1 MRKFVQTKNNKAM
14 KLSIK
19 SVMLFVALLGAADF
33 ANAQGA
39 KFPQPSSGQTIIQD
53 FGLGKITLTYS
64 RPNVKGRK
72 IFGGMEPMGVVW
84 RNGANAATR
93 IKFTD
98 AVKIEGKDLPAGEY
112 GLFSIPGKNEWTVI
126 FSKTPDQWGAYEYKE
141 SDDVLRVKV
150 KTTALKDKVETL
162 SMQFS
167 AVNETSAQLNMM
179 WENSAYAINITTS
192 IDEKVMANIAEAMKG
207 EKKPYFN
214 SALYYY
220 QNGKD
225 LKTAL
230 EWMTEAE
237 KSDPKAPWFKLW
249 KGRIQLKMGDKA
261 GASATAQQGID
272 AAKAQKIDEYVRLNS
287 ELLAE
292 AKK

>member
-1 MRKFVQTKNNKAM
+1 M

-19 SVMLFVALLGAADF
+19 SVVLFLALLGAADF

-72 IFGGMEPMGVVW
+72 IFGSMEPMGVVW

-126 FSKTPDQWGAYEYKE
+126 FNKIADQWGAYEYKE

-162 SMQFS
+162 NMQFS

-179 WENSAYAINITTS
+179 WENSAYSINITTS

-214 SALYYY
+214 AAMYYY

-237 KSDPKAPWFKLW
+237 KSDMKAPWFKYW

-261 GASATAQQGID
+261 GATATAQQGID
-272 AAKAQKIDEYVRLNS
+272 AAKVQKVDEYVRLNS

>member
-1 MRKFVQTKNNKAM
+1 M

-19 SVMLFVALLGAADF
+19 SLVLFIAFLGAADL

-39 KFPQPSSGQTIIQD
+39 KFPQPSSGQSIVQD

-72 IFGGMEPMGVVW
+72 IFGGMEPLGTVW

-112 GLFSIPGKNEWTVI
+112 GLFSIPGKSEWTVI
-126 FSKTPDQWGAYEYKE
+126 FNKIADQWGAYEYKE

-150 KTTALKDKVETL
+150 KTITLKDKVETL
-162 SMQFS
+162 TMQFS
-167 AVNETSAQLNMM
+167 AVSETAAQLNMM
-179 WENSAYAINITTS
+179 WENSGYTINITTS

-207 EKKPYFN
+207 ERKPYFN
-214 SALYYY
+214 AALYYY

-237 KSDPKAPWFKLW
+237 KSDPKAPWYKLW

-261 GASATAQQGID
+261 GAAATAQQGID
-272 AAKAQKIDEYVRLNS
+272 VAKAQKVDEYVRLNS

>member
-1 MRKFVQTKNNKAM
+1 M

-19 SVMLFVALLGAADF
+19 SVMLFIALLGVANF

-39 KFPQPSSGQTIIQD
+39 KFPQPSSGQTITQD

-72 IFGGMEPMGVVW
+72 IFGGMEPLGVVW

-126 FSKTPDQWGAYEYKE
+126 FNKIADQWGAYEYKE

-150 KTTALKDKVETL
+150 KTTSLKDKVETL
-162 SMQFS
+162 TMQFS
-167 AVNETSAQLNMM
+167 AVSETSAQLNMM
-179 WENSAYAINITTS
+179 WENSAYSINITTS

-214 SALYYY
+214 AALYYY

-225 LKTAL
+225 LKSAL

-237 KSDPKAPWFKLW
+237 KSDPKAPWYKLW

-261 GASATAQQGID
+261 GAQASAQAGIDLATAT
-272 AAKAQKIDEYVRLNS
+272 KTDEYVRLNS

>member
-1 MRKFVQTKNNKAM
+1 M

-19 SVMLFVALLGAADF
+19 SVVLFIALLGAADL
-33 ANAQGA
+33 ANAQEV
-39 KFPQPSSGQTIIQD
+39 KFPQASSGQTLIQD

-84 RNGANAATR
+84 RTGANAATR

-98 AVKIEGKDLPAGEY
+98 DVKIEGKDLPAGEY
-112 GLFSIPGKNEWTVI
+112 ALFSIPGKNEWTVI
-126 FSKTPDQWGAYEYKE
+126 FNKTANQWGAYEYKE

-162 SMQFS
+162 TMQFS
-167 AVNETSAQLNMM
+167 AVGETSATLNMM
-179 WENSAYAINITTS
+179 WENNAFAINITTS

-214 SALYYY
+214 AAMYYY

-272 AAKAQKIDEYVRLNS
+272 AAKTQKVDEYVRLNS

>member
-1 MRKFVQTKNNKAM
+1 M

-19 SVMLFVALLGAADF
+19 SVLLFVALLGAADF
-33 ANAQGA
+33 ANAQEA

-53 FGLGKITLTYS
+53 FGLGKITLIYS

-72 IFGGMEPMGVVW
+72 IFGGMEPLGTVW

-98 AVKIEGKDLPAGEY
+98 AVKIEGKDLAAGEY

-126 FSKTPDQWGAYEYKE
+126 FSKTPDQWGAYTYKE

-150 KTTALKDKVETL
+150 KTIALKDKVETL
-162 SMQFS
+162 TMQFA
-167 AVNETSAQLNMM
+167 AVTETSAALNMM
-179 WENSAYAINITTS
+179 WENSAYTINITTS

-214 SALYYY
+214 AALYYF

-225 LKTAL
+225 LKQAL
-230 EWMTEAE
+230 AWMTEAE
-237 KSDPKAPWFKLW
+237 KSDQKAPWFKLW
-249 KGRIQLKMGDKA
+249 KGRIQLKMGDKMA
-261 GASATAQQGID
+261 AATTAQQGID
-272 AAKAQKIDEYVRLNS
+272 AAKAQNIDEYVRLNT
-287 ELLAE
+287 ELLAQ

>member
-1 MRKFVQTKNNKAM
+1 MG
-14 KLSIK
+14 LSIK

-33 ANAQGA
+33 ANAQGS

-53 FGLGKITLTYS
+53 FGLGKITLVYS

-72 IFGGMEPMGVVW
+72 IFGGMEPLGTVW

-98 AVKIEGKDLPAGEY
+98 AVKIDGKDLPAGEY

-126 FSKTPDQWGAYEYKE
+126 FSKTPDQWGAYTYKE
-141 SDDVLRVKV
+141 SDDVLRVSV

-162 SMQFS
+162 TMQFA
-167 AVNETSAQLNMM
+167 AVTETSAQLNMM
-179 WENSAYAINITTS
+179 WENSAYTINITTS

-214 SALYYY
+214 AALYYF

-225 LKTAL
+225 LKQAL

-237 KSDPKAPWFKLW
+237 KSDVKAPWFKLW

-261 GASATAQQGID
+261 GAATTAQLGIE
-272 AAKAQKIDEYVRLNS
+272 AAKAQNIDEYVRLNS
-287 ELLAE
+287 ELLAQ

>member
-1 MRKFVQTKNNKAM
+1 M

-19 SVMLFVALLGAADF
+19 SVLLFVALLGAADC
-33 ANAQGA
+33 ANAQEA

-53 FGLGKITLTYS
+53 FGLGKITLIYS

-72 IFGGMEPMGVVW
+72 IFGGMEPLGTVW

-98 AVKIEGKDLPAGEY
+98 AVKIEGKDLAAGEY

-126 FSKTPDQWGAYEYKE
+126 FSKTPDQWGAYTYKE

-150 KTTALKDKVETL
+150 KTIALKDKVETL
-162 SMQFS
+162 TMQFA
-167 AVNETSAQLNMM
+167 AVTETSAALNMM
-179 WENSAYAINITTS
+179 WENSAYTINITTS

-214 SALYYY
+214 AALYYF

-225 LKTAL
+225 LKQAL
-230 EWMTEAE
+230 AWMTEAE
-237 KSDPKAPWFKLW
+237 KSDQKAPWFKLW
-249 KGRIQLKMGDKA
+249 KGRIQLKMGDKMA
-261 GASATAQQGID
+261 AATTAQQGID
-272 AAKAQKIDEYVRLNS
+272 AAKAQNIDEYVRLNT
-287 ELLAE
+287 ELLAQ

>member
-1 MRKFVQTKNNKAM
+1 VQTKNNKAM
-14 KLSIK
+14 GLSIK

-33 ANAQGA
+33 ANAQGS

-53 FGLGKITLTYS
+53 FGLGKITLVYS

-72 IFGGMEPMGVVW
+72 IFGGMEPLGTVW

-98 AVKIEGKDLPAGEY
+98 AVKIDGKDLPAGEY

-126 FSKTPDQWGAYEYKE
+126 FSKTPDQWGAYTYKE
-141 SDDVLRVKV
+141 SDDVLRVSV

-162 SMQFS
+162 TMQFA
-167 AVNETSAQLNMM
+167 AVTETSAQLNMM
-179 WENSAYAINITTS
+179 WENSAYTINITTS

-214 SALYYY
+214 AALYYF

-225 LKTAL
+225 LKQAL

-237 KSDPKAPWFKLW
+237 KSDVKAPWFKLW

-261 GASATAQQGID
+261 GAATTAQLGIE
-272 AAKAQKIDEYVRLNS
+272 AAKAQNIDEYVRLNS
-287 ELLAE
+287 ELLAQ

>member
-1 MRKFVQTKNNKAM
+1 M

-19 SVMLFVALLGAADF
+19 SVMLFIALLGVANF

-39 KFPQPSSGQTIIQD
+39 KFPQPSSGQTITQD

-72 IFGGMEPMGVVW
+72 IFGGMEPLGVVW

-126 FSKTPDQWGAYEYKE
+126 FNKIADQWGAYEYKE
-141 SDDVLRVKV
+141 SDDVIRVKV
-150 KTTALKDKVETL
+150 KTTSLNDKVETL
-162 SMQFS
+162 TMQFS
-167 AVNETSAQLNMM
+167 AVSETAAQLNMM

-214 SALYYY
+214 AALYYY

-225 LKTAL
+225 LKSAL

-237 KSDPKAPWFKLW
+237 KSDPKAPWYNLW

-261 GASATAQQGID
+261 GAQTSAQAGIDLATAT
-272 AAKAQKIDEYVRLNS
+272 KTDEYVRLNA
-287 ELLAE
+287 ELLTE

>member
-1 MRKFVQTKNNKAM
+1 M

-19 SVMLFVALLGAADF
+19 SVMLFVALLGAADL
-33 ANAQGA
+33 ANAQGGA

-126 FSKTPDQWGAYEYKE
+126 FNKIADQWGAYEYKE
-141 SDDVLRVKV
+141 SDDVLRIQV
-150 KTTALKDKVETL
+150 KTTSLKDKVETL
-162 SMQFS
+162 TMQFS
-167 AVNETSAQLNMM
+167 AVSETSAQLNMM
-179 WENSAYAINITTS
+179 WENSAYSINITTS
-192 IDEKVMANIAEAMKG
+192 IDEKVMANITEAMKG

-214 SALYYY
+214 AALYYY

-261 GASATAQQGID
+261 GATATAQQGID
-272 AAKAQKIDEYVRLNS
+272 AAKAQKVDEYVRLNA

>member
-1 MRKFVQTKNNKAM
+1 M

-19 SVMLFVALLGAADF
+19 SVILFVALLGAADF
-33 ANAQGA
+33 ANAQEA
-39 KFPQPSSGQTIIQD
+39 KFPQPSSGQTITQD

-112 GLFSIPGKNEWTVI
+112 GLFSIPGKTEWTVI
-126 FSKTPDQWGAYEYKE
+126 FSKTPDQWGAYTYKE
-141 SDDVLRVKV
+141 SDDVLRIKV
-150 KTTALKDKVETL
+150 KTTALKDKTETL
-162 SMQFS
+162 TMQFS
-167 AVNETSAQLNMM
+167 AVNETSATLNMM

-207 EKKPYFN
+207 EKKPYF
-214 SALYYY
+214 AAAQYYY

-225 LKTAL
+225 LKQAL

-237 KSDPKAPWFKLW
+237 KSDLKAPWFKLW
-249 KGRIQLKMGDKA
+249 KGRIQLKAGDKA
-261 GASATAQQGID
+261 GAAATAQAGIE
-272 AAKAQKIDEYVRLNS
+272 AAKAQNIDEYVKLNS

>member
-1 MRKFVQTKNNKAM
+1 LCKFGQTKNNKAM

-19 SVMLFVALLGAADF
+19 SVMLFVALLGAANF

-39 KFPQPSSGQTIIQD
+39 KFPQPSSGQTITQD

-112 GLFSIPGKNEWTVI
+112 GLFSIPGKNEWTII
-126 FSKTPDQWGAYEYKE
+126 FNKIADQWGAYEYKE

-150 KTTALKDKVETL
+150 KTTSLKDKVETL
-162 SMQFS
+162 TMQFS
-167 AVNETSAQLNMM
+167 AVSETSAQLNMM
-179 WENSAYAINITTS
+179 WENSAYSINITTS

-214 SALYYY
+214 AALYYY

-225 LKTAL
+225 LKSAL

-237 KSDPKAPWFKLW
+237 KSDQKAPWYKLW

-261 GASATAQQGID
+261 GAQTSAQAGIDLATAT
-272 AAKAQKIDEYVRLNS
+272 KTDEYVRLNS

>member
-1 MRKFVQTKNNKAM
+1 LCKFGQTKNNKAM

-19 SVMLFVALLGAADF
+19 SVMLFVALLGAANF

-39 KFPQPSSGQTIIQD
+39 KFPQPSSGQTITQD

-112 GLFSIPGKNEWTVI
+112 GLFSIPGKNEWTII
-126 FSKTPDQWGAYEYKE
+126 FNKIADQWGAYEYKE

-150 KTTALKDKVETL
+150 KTTSLKDKVETL
-162 SMQFS
+162 TMQFS
-167 AVNETSAQLNMM
+167 AVSETSAQLNMM
-179 WENSAYAINITTS
+179 WENSAYSINITTS

-214 SALYYY
+214 AALYYY

-225 LKTAL
+225 LKSAL

-237 KSDPKAPWFKLW
+237 KSDQKAPWYKLW

-261 GASATAQQGID
+261 GAQASAQAGIDLATAT
-272 AAKAQKIDEYVRLNS
+272 KTDEYVRLNA

>member
-1 MRKFVQTKNNKAM
+1 MRKFAQTKNNKAM

-19 SVMLFVALLGAADF
+19 SIVLFVALLGAADF
-33 ANAQGA
+33 AGAQEV
-39 KFPQPSSGQTIIQD
+39 KFPQASSGQTIIQD
-53 FGLGKITLTYS
+53 FGLGKITLSYS

-72 IFGGMEPMGVVW
+72 IFGGMEPMGTVW

-112 GLFSIPGKNEWTVI
+112 GLFSIPGKNEWTII
-126 FSKTPDQWGAYEYKE
+126 FNKIADQWGAYEYKE

-150 KTTALKDKVETL
+150 KTIALKDKVETL
-162 SMQFS
+162 TMQFS
-167 AVNETSAQLNMM
+167 AVSETSTTLNMM
-179 WENSAYAINITTS
+179 WENSAYGVNITTS

-207 EKKPYFN
+207 EKKPYF
-214 SALYYY
+214 AAAQYYL
-220 QNGKD
+220 QHGKD
-225 LKTAL
+225 LKQAL
-230 EWMTEAE
+230 AWMTEAE

-249 KGRIQLKMGDKA
+249 KGRIQLKMGDKT
-261 GASATAQQGID
+261 GATTTAQQGID
-272 AAKAQKIDEYVRLNS
+272 VATAQKVDEYVRLNS

>member
-1 MRKFVQTKNNKAM
+1 M
-14 KLSIK
+14 KLLIK
-19 SVMLFVALLGAADF
+19 SVMLFVALLGATDF
-33 ANAQGA
+33 ANAQGGA

-53 FGLGKITLTYS
+53 FGLGKITLMYS

-98 AVKIEGKDLPAGEY
+98 AVQIEGKDLPAGEY

-126 FSKTPDQWGAYEYKE
+126 FSKTPDQWGAYTYKE

-162 SMQFS
+162 TMQFS
-167 AVNETSAQLNMM
+167 AVSETSAQLNMM
-179 WENSAYAINITTS
+179 WENSAYALNITTS

-214 SALYYY
+214 AALYYF

-249 KGRIQLKMGDKA
+249 KGRIQLKTGDKA
-261 GASATAQQGID
+261 GAAVTAQQGIE
-272 AAKAQKIDEYVRLNS
+272 AAKAQNIDEYVRLNT
-287 ELLAE
+287 ELLAQ

>member
-1 MRKFVQTKNNKAM
+1 M

-19 SVMLFVALLGAADF
+19 SVLLFVALLGAADF
-33 ANAQGA
+33 ANAQEA

-53 FGLGKITLTYS
+53 FGLGKITLIYS

-72 IFGGMEPMGVVW
+72 IFGGMEPLGTVW

-98 AVKIEGKDLPAGEY
+98 AVKIEGKDLAAGEY

-126 FSKTPDQWGAYEYKE
+126 FSKTPDQWGAYTYKE

-150 KTTALKDKVETL
+150 KTIALKDKVETL
-162 SMQFS
+162 TMQFA
-167 AVNETSAQLNMM
+167 AVTETSAALSMM
-179 WENSAYAINITTS
+179 WENSAYTINITTS

-214 SALYYY
+214 AALYYF

-225 LKTAL
+225 LKQAL
-230 EWMTEAE
+230 AWMTEAE
-237 KSDPKAPWFKLW
+237 KSDQKAPWFKLW

-261 GASATAQQGID
+261 AAATTAQQGID
-272 AAKAQKIDEYVRLNS
+272 AAKAQNIDEYVRLNT
-287 ELLAE
+287 ELLAQ

>member
-1 MRKFVQTKNNKAM
+1 M

-19 SVMLFVALLGAADF
+19 SVVLFIALLGAANF

-39 KFPQPSSGQTIIQD
+39 KFPQPSSGQTITQD

-112 GLFSIPGKNEWTVI
+112 GLFSIPGKNEWTII
-126 FSKTPDQWGAYEYKE
+126 FNKIADQWGAYEYKE

-150 KTTALKDKVETL
+150 KTTSLKDKVETL
-162 SMQFS
+162 TMQFS
-167 AVNETSAQLNMM
+167 AVSETSAQLNMM
-179 WENSAYAINITTS
+179 WENSAYSINITTS

-214 SALYYY
+214 AALYYY

-225 LKTAL
+225 LKSAL

-237 KSDPKAPWFKLW
+237 KSDQKAPWYKLW

-261 GASATAQQGID
+261 GAQASAQAGIDLATAT
-272 AAKAQKIDEYVRLNS
+272 KTDEYVRLNA

>member
-1 MRKFVQTKNNKAM
+1 
-14 KLSIK
+14 
-19 SVMLFVALLGAADF
+19 MLFVALLGAADC
-33 ANAQGA
+33 ANAQEA

-53 FGLGKITLTYS
+53 FGLGKITLIYS

-72 IFGGMEPMGVVW
+72 IFGGMEPLGTVW

-98 AVKIEGKDLPAGEY
+98 AVKIEGKDLAAGEY

-126 FSKTPDQWGAYEYKE
+126 FSKTPDQWGAYTYKE
-141 SDDVLRVKV
+141 SDDVLRVSV

-162 SMQFS
+162 TMQFA
-167 AVNETSAQLNMM
+167 AVTETSAALNMM
-179 WENSAYAINITTS
+179 WENSAYTINITTS

-214 SALYYY
+214 AALYYF

-225 LKTAL
+225 LKQAL
-230 EWMTEAE
+230 AWMTEAE
-237 KSDPKAPWFKLW
+237 KSDQKAPWFKLW

-261 GASATAQQGID
+261 AAAITAQQGIE
-272 AAKAQKIDEYVRLNS
+272 AAKAQNIDEYVRLNS
-287 ELLAE
+287 ELLAQ

>member
-1 MRKFVQTKNNKAM
+1 M

-19 SVMLFVALLGAADF
+19 SVMLFVALLGAANF

-39 KFPQPSSGQTIIQD
+39 KFPQPSSGQTITQD

-126 FSKTPDQWGAYEYKE
+126 FNKIADQWGAYEYKE

-150 KTTALKDKVETL
+150 KTTSLKDKVETL
-162 SMQFS
+162 TMQFS
-167 AVNETSAQLNMM
+167 AVSETSAQLNMM
-179 WENSAYAINITTS
+179 WENSAYSINITTS
-192 IDEKVMANIAEAMKG
+192 IDEKVMTNIAEAMKG

-214 SALYYY
+214 AALYYY

-225 LKTAL
+225 LKSAL

-237 KSDPKAPWFKLW
+237 KSDQKAPWYKLW

-261 GASATAQQGID
+261 GAQASAQAGIDLATAT
-272 AAKAQKIDEYVRLNS
+272 KTDEYVRLNA

>member
-1 MRKFVQTKNNKAM
+1 LRKFVQTKNNKTM

-19 SVMLFVALLGAADF
+19 SVVLFVALLGAADF
-33 ANAQGA
+33 VNAQGS

-53 FGLGKITLTYS
+53 FGLGKITLIYS

-72 IFGGMEPMGVVW
+72 IFGGMEPLGTVW

-126 FSKTPDQWGAYEYKE
+126 FSKKPDQWGAYDYKE

-150 KTTALKDKVETL
+150 KTTGLKDKVETL
-162 SMQFS
+162 TMQF
-167 AVNETSAQLNMM
+167 ANVTETSATLNMM
-179 WENSAYAINITTS
+179 WENSAYTINISTS

-214 SALYYY
+214 AALYYF

-225 LKTAL
+225 LKQAL

-237 KSDPKAPWFKLW
+237 KSDLKAPWFKLW

-261 GASATAQQGID
+261 AAATTAQQGID
-272 AAKAQKIDEYVRLNS
+272 AAKAQNIDEYVRLNS
-287 ELLAE
+287 ELLAQ

>member
-1 MRKFVQTKNNKAM
+1 MQTKNNKAM
-14 KLSIK
+14 RLSIK
-19 SVMLFVALLGAADF
+19 SVMLFVALLSAADF
-33 ANAQGA
+33 ANAQEA

-72 IFGGMEPMGVVW
+72 IFGGMEPMGTVW

-98 AVKIEGKDLPAGEY
+98 AVKIEGKDLPSGEY

-126 FSKTPDQWGAYEYKE
+126 FNKIADQWGAYEYKE

-162 SMQFS
+162 TMQFS
-167 AVNETSAQLNMM
+167 AVSETSATLNMM

-192 IDEKVMANIAEAMKG
+192 IDEKVMANISEAMKG
-207 EKKPYFN
+207 EKKPYF
-214 SALYYY
+214 AAAQYYL

-225 LKTAL
+225 LKQAL
-230 EWMTEAE
+230 AWMTEAE

-261 GASATAQQGID
+261 AAATTAQQGID
-272 AAKAQKIDEYVRLNS
+272 VAKAQKVDEYVRLNS

>member
-1 MRKFVQTKNNKAM
+1 M
-14 KLSIK
+14 KLFNK
-19 SVMLFVALLGAADF
+19 SVALLIVLLGLAGLT
-33 ANAQGA
+33 NAQGL
-39 KFPQPSSGQTIIQD
+39 KIPQPSSGQTITQD

-72 IFGGMEPMGVVW
+72 IFGGMEPLGVVW
-84 RNGANAATR
+84 RTGANAATR
-93 IKFTD
+93 IKFTED
-98 AVKIEGKDLPAGEY
+98 VKIEGKDLAAGEY
-112 GLFSIPGKNEWTVI
+112 GLFSVPGEKEWTII
-126 FSKTPDQWGAYEYKE
+126 FNKTGNQWGAYEYKE
-141 SDDVLRVKV
+141 SDDVLRVTVPTK
-150 KTTALKDKVETL
+150 ALKEKVETL
-162 SMQFS
+162 TMQFS
-167 AVNETSAQLNMM
+167 DVTETAAKLNLM
-179 WENSAYAINITTS
+179 WEKRAFTVNMTTA

-207 EKKPYFN
+207 EKKPYF
-214 SALYYY
+214 AAAQYYY

-261 GASATAQQGID
+261 GATASAQQGIE
-272 AAKAQKIDEYVRLNS
+272 AAKAQKIDEYIRLNT
-287 ELLAE
+287 ELLGQ

>member
-1 MRKFVQTKNNKAM
+1 LRKFAQTKNNKAM

-19 SVMLFVALLGAADF
+19 SIVLFVALLGAADF
-33 ANAQGA
+33 AGAQEA
-39 KFPQPSSGQTIIQD
+39 KFPQASSGQTIIQD
-53 FGLGKITLTYS
+53 FGLGKITLSYS

-72 IFGGMEPMGVVW
+72 IFGSMEPMGAVW

-112 GLFSIPGKNEWTVI
+112 GLFSIPGKNEWTII
-126 FSKTPDQWGAYEYKE
+126 FNKIADQWGAYEYKE

-150 KTTALKDKVETL
+150 KTIALKDKVETL
-162 SMQFS
+162 TMQFS
-167 AVNETSAQLNMM
+167 DVSETSTTLNMM
-179 WENSAYAINITTS
+179 WENSAYSVNITTS
-192 IDEKVMANIAEAMKG
+192 IDEKVMANIAEAMKS
-207 EKKPYFN
+207 EKKPYF
-214 SALYYY
+214 AAAQYYF
-220 QNGKD
+220 QHGKD
-225 LKTAL
+225 LKQAL
-230 EWMTEAE
+230 AWMTEAE

-261 GASATAQQGID
+261 GATTTAQQGID
-272 AAKAQKIDEYVRLNS
+272 VATVQKVDEYVRLNS

>member
-19 SVMLFVALLGAADF
+19 SVMLFVALLGAVDF

-126 FSKTPDQWGAYEYKE
+126 FNKIADQWGAYEYKE
-141 SDDVLRVKV
+141 SDDVLRIKV
-150 KTTALKDKVETL
+150 KTIALKDKVETL

-167 AVNETSAQLNMM
+167 AVSETSAQLNMM
-179 WENSAYAINITTS
+179 WENSAYSINITTS

-207 EKKPYFN
+207 EKNLTLIRHCIIIK
-214 SALYYY
+214 
-220 QNGKD
+220 
-225 LKTAL
+225 
-230 EWMTEAE
+230 ME
-237 KSDPKAPWFKLW
+237 K
-249 KGRIQLKMGDKA
+249 I
-261 GASATAQQGID
+261 
-272 AAKAQKIDEYVRLNS
+272 
-287 ELLAE
+287 
-292 AKK
+292 

>member
-1 MRKFVQTKNNKAM
+1 MR
-14 KLSIK
+14 LSIK
-19 SVMLFVALLGAADF
+19 TVMLFVALLGAADF
-33 ANAQGA
+33 ANAQEA

-53 FGLGKITLTYS
+53 FGLGKITLIYS

-72 IFGGMEPMGVVW
+72 IFGGMEPLGTVW

-112 GLFSIPGKNEWTVI
+112 GLFSIPGEKEWTVI
-126 FSKTPDQWGAYEYKE
+126 FSKKPDQWGAYTYKE

-162 SMQFS
+162 TMQFA
-167 AVNETSAQLNMM
+167 AVSETSAQLNMM
-179 WENSAYAINITTS
+179 WENSAYTLNITTS

-207 EKKPYFN
+207 DKKPYFN
-214 SALYYY
+214 AALYYF

-225 LKTAL
+225 LKQAL

-237 KSDPKAPWFKLW
+237 KSDMKAPWFKLW
-249 KGRIQLKMGDKA
+249 KGRIQLKLGDKA
-261 GASATAQQGID
+261 AAATTAQQGID
-272 AAKAQKIDEYVRLNS
+272 AAKAQNIDEYVRLNT
-287 ELLAE
+287 ELLAQ

>member
-1 MRKFVQTKNNKAM
+1 M

-19 SVMLFVALLGAADF
+19 SVVLFIALLGAANF

-39 KFPQPSSGQTIIQD
+39 KFPQPSSGQTITQD

-72 IFGGMEPMGVVW
+72 IFGGMEPLGVVW

-126 FSKTPDQWGAYEYKE
+126 FNKIADQWGAYEYKE
-141 SDDVLRVKV
+141 SDDVIRVKV
-150 KTTALKDKVETL
+150 KTTSLNDKVETL
-162 SMQFS
+162 TMQFS
-167 AVNETSAQLNMM
+167 AVSETAAQLNMM

-214 SALYYY
+214 AALYYY

-225 LKTAL
+225 LKSAL

-237 KSDPKAPWFKLW
+237 KSDPKAPWYNLW

-261 GASATAQQGID
+261 GAQTSAQAGIDLATAT
-272 AAKAQKIDEYVRLNS
+272 KTDEYVRLNA
-287 ELLAE
+287 ELLTE

>member
-1 MRKFVQTKNNKAM
+1 M

-19 SVMLFVALLGAADF
+19 SVVLFIAFLGAANF
-33 ANAQGA
+33 ANAQEA

-72 IFGGMEPMGVVW
+72 IFGGMEPIGIVW

-126 FSKTPDQWGAYEYKE
+126 FNKIADQWGAYEYKE
-141 SDDVLRVKV
+141 SDDVLRIKV

-162 SMQFS
+162 TMQFS
-167 AVNETSAQLNMM
+167 AVSETSAQLNMM
-179 WENSAYAINITTS
+179 WENSSYTINITAS

-214 SALYYY
+214 AALYYY

-237 KSDPKAPWFKLW
+237 KSDLKAPWFKLW

-261 GASATAQQGID
+261 GAAATAQQGIEV
-272 AAKAQKIDEYVRLNS
+272 AKAQKIDEYVRLNS